1 MTYAFLIAVA
11 KEKEI
16 IMKPL
21 GCLGRII
28 GLILAAI
35 GVALLKG
42 VMAEFF
48 MGYTNIPQLLGGLV
62 LLVIGVFILSLVR
75 APAKA

>member
-11 KEKEI
+11 KEKEM
-16 IMKPL
+16 IMNPL

-28 GLILAAI
+28 GLIIAAI

-48 MGYTNIPQLLGGLV
+48 LGYTNIPQLLGGLV
-62 LLVIGVFILSLVR
+62 LLIVGIVILSLVR
-75 APAKA
+75 SPAKA